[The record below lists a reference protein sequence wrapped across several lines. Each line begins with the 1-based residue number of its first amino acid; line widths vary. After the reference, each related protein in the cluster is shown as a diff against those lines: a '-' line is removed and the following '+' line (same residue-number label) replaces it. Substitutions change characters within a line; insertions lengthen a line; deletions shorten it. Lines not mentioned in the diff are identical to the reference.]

1 MPEPVVTEIAPDVYR
16 VSVFIPEINLQFNHF
31 VVDDEEPLLFHT
43 GLRDMFP
50 LVLGG
55 VARVVDPSRIRW
67 ISFSHTESDECGAL
81 AEWLQAAPNATP
93 VCSQVG
99 SLVNRD
105 FVSAVREAR
114 GMADGEE
121 LETGKYRFRFL
132 RTAQLPHGWDAG
144 VLYEETQRTLLCSDL
159 FHQNGDCEPLTESDV
174 VERARNSLREYEA
187 GILAA
192 YPYHFHLAEEEL
204 LFVLAGHPSL
214 RTPKGWRE
222 LAPGEAVAFLV
233 GEGGAHQVV
242 NRTDEPV
249 RMLVVSLNGV
259 PEICIYPDSD
269 KVGVYGDRVPEG
281 GGMRELYRRSEAVDY
296 YDGEQAPARD
306 S

>member
-16 VSVFIPEINLQFNHF
+16 VSVYVPEINLQFNHF

-50 LVLGG
+50 LVMGG

-81 AEWLQAAPNATP
+81 AEWLQAAPNAAP

-114 GMADGEE
+114 GMADGET
-121 LETGKYRFRFL
+121 LETGKFRFRFL

-144 VLYEETQRTLLCSDL
+144 LLFEETESTLLCSDL
-159 FHQNGDCEPLTESDV
+159 FHQNGDCEPITEADV

-187 GILAA
+187 GILAD
-192 YPYHFHLAEEEL
+192 YVPYSPRTDRAMQRLAEL
-204 LFVLAGHPSL
+204 NPRTLAIMHGSSYVGDGERAL
-214 RTPKGWRE
+214 RE
-222 LAPGEAVAFLV
+222 
-233 GEGGAHQVV
+233 
-242 NRTDEPV
+242 
-249 RMLVVSLNGV
+249 LNGV
-259 PEICIYPDSD
+259 LREIF
-269 KVGVYGDRVPEG
+269 
-281 GGMRELYRRSEAVDY
+281 
-296 YDGEQAPARD
+296 GEP
-306 S
+306 